1 MYVNLHTRLGI
12 TVFYNS
18 VAAAIY
24 LEDRVI
30 FGLGGKEIC
39 CASLVAAHPSLWG
52 GQRRR
57 APCPSLHNYPK
68 VVPILES
75 KKKKRIIE
83 NLISAL
89 DLFRKWNII

>member
-12 TVFYNS
+12 TIFYNS

-39 CASLVAAHPSLWG
+39 CASLVAAHPRCGASLVAAHPRCG
-52 GQRRR
+52 
-57 APCPSLHNYPK
+57 ASL
-68 VVPILES
+68 VVGRPE
-75 KKKKRIIE
+75 
-83 NLISAL
+83 AL
-89 DLFRKWNII
+89 RTLSVPA